1 MAHMVKIESYK
12 IHKYNYEYGCWA
24 WKWNT
29 RASNEINVP
38 IDKYWTCKCQTLYK
52 YHKPT
57 SIQKGTMKMS

>member
-1 MAHMVKIESYK
+1 MAHMVNESYR

-29 RASNEINVP
+29 IANNEMNIP
-38 IDKYWTCKCQTLYK
+38 IDKYQTWKCQTLYK
-52 YHKPT
+52 YEPA